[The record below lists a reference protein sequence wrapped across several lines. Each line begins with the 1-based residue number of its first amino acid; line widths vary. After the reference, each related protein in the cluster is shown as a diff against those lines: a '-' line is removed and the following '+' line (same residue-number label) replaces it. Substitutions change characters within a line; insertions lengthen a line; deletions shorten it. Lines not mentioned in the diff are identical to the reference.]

1 MLVLICYDVSTM
13 TSSGR
18 KRLRN
23 VAKTCEK
30 YGLRVQ
36 NSVFEC
42 HIDSMQLRKLKH
54 ELKSKIDPKSDSLRF
69 YSLGES
75 YSDKVI
81 HFGTKIV
88 PDITDNIIL

>member
-13 TSSGR
+13 NPAGR
-18 KRLRN
+18 KRLRS

-42 HIDSMQLRKLKH
+42 HLDSVQLRQIRN
-54 ELKSKIDPKSDSLRF
+54 ELKSIIDLESDSLRI
-69 YSLGES
+69 YNLGES
-75 YSDKVI
+75 YSRKVTHI
-81 HFGTKIV
+81 GTKAV
-88 PDITDNIIL
+88 PDLTENIIL

>member
-1 MLVLICYDVSTM
+1 MLVIICYDVSTM
-13 TSSGR
+13 TPAGR

-54 ELKSKIDPKSDSLRF
+54 ELKSIIDLESDSLRF
-69 YSLGES
+69 YNLGES
-75 YSDKVI
+75 YSHRVV
-81 HFGTKIV
+81 HLGTKFV
-88 PDITDNIIL
+88 PDVTGNIIL